1 MPARV
6 VVVLNEATL
15 GEKVADVLN
24 KAGYDTIAIS
34 DPMAVLDALE
44 RAARIELLIAS
55 INFPT
60 GKPNGVSLT
69 LVARVKRPEM
79 KVIFV
84 GSPDYSPFAAGLG
97 EIIPTPASASEIA
110 QHATRLLGR
119 PAA

>member
-6 VVVLNEATL
+6 VVVLDEATL
-15 GEKVADVLN
+15 GEKVAELLAR
-24 KAGYDTIAIS
+24 AGYDTIAIS

-44 RAARIELLIAS
+44 RAARIELLIS
-55 INFPT
+55 SVNFPT

-84 GSPDYSPFAAGLG
+84 GSPEYSLFAAGLG

-110 QHATRLLGR
+110 RHAMKLLGR
-119 PAA
+119 SVA